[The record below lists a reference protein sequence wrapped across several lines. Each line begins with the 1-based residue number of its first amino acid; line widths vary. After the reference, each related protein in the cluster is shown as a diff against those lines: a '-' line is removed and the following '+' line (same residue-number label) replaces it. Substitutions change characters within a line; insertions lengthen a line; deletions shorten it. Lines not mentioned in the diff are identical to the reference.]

1 MLTNSPGSS
10 PIVKD
15 PDRETFAL
23 PNDLYRK
30 AKARVGRLLG
40 RDARWQ
46 FRGSFGS
53 YADAVAAVPA
63 DRLVGYD
70 NDEVVDVS
78 FEKMCRVELWDYPV
92 LLWLQRLLPGN
103 GRLIDAGGHMG
114 TKFRAFQNYLRLPAH
129 FEWMIYDVPAIVRA
143 GRERAVRDGL
153 DNVTFHDRLESLPPS
168 EILLA
173 SGLFQYI
180 NMAPA
185 EFLSGLEELPKHL
198 LLNKVATRDDGTIV
212 TLECFPSAD
221 VPYQI
226 RDRLEFEESLF
237 SIGYRIRD
245 SWEIPALSRKHPDF
259 GQSISRGYYAELGW

>member
-1 MLTNSPGSS
+1 MLTNSPGLS
-10 PIVKD
+10 PSVTD
-15 PDRETFAL
+15 SDRGAFAL
-23 PNDLYRK
+23 PDDLYRK

-53 YADAVAAVPA
+53 YAEAVAAVPP

-70 NDEVVDVS
+70 NDEVVDVG
-78 FEKMCRVELWDYPV
+78 FEKMCRMELWDYPV
-92 LLWLQRLLPGN
+92 LLWLQRVLPGN

-114 TKFRAFQNYLRLPAH
+114 TKFRAFQNYLRLPPH
-129 FEWMIYDVPAIVRA
+129 FRWMIYDVPAVVRA
-143 GRERAVRDGL
+143 GRERAARDGL
-153 DNVTFHDRLESLPPS
+153 ETVTFHERLEDLPPS

-173 SGLFQYI
+173 SGLFQYV
-180 NMAPA
+180 NMTPA
-185 EFLSGLEELPKHL
+185 EFLSRLEELPKHL
-198 LLNKVATRDDGTIV
+198 LLNKVATREGGTVV

-221 VPYQI
+221 VPYQV
-226 RDRLEFEESLF
+226 RGRAEFEESLV

-245 SWEIPALSRKHPDF
+245 SWEIPAFSRKHPDF